1 MADMKDVDMNT
12 NVVVADWIKRIAADE
27 RQRDAA
33 RVREEEAVARK
44 ADLIRVHGRRLIEE
58 LRATVARDVAAFR
71 DEFAG
76 DRARDIV
83 CENAQPG
90 GGFVVRKPESPA
102 VSLTVAPHL
111 EAAAV
116 ACHYRFTVSNGLP
129 PREVNIDLVF
139 TGDGVET
146 LQLKHHG
153 TAQVFATAD
162 ALSEYLLG
170 PVFTGR
176 LRQ

>member
-1 MADMKDVDMNT
+1 MST
-12 NVVVADWIKRIAADE
+12 NVVVSDWIKRIADDE

-33 RVREEEAVARK
+33 RVREEQTVARK

-58 LRATVARDVAAFR
+58 LRVTVARDVAAFR

-76 DRARDIV
+76 DRVREV
-83 CENAQPG
+83 VFESTNAD

-102 VSLTVAPHL
+102 VSLTVAPRL
-111 EAAAV
+111 DAATV
-116 ACHYRFTVSNGLP
+116 ACHYRFTATNGLP
-129 PREVNIDLVF
+129 PREVNLDLVF
-139 TGDGVET
+139 TGDGAET
-146 LQLKHHG
+146 LQMKHHG

>member
-1 MADMKDVDMNT
+1 MNSDG
-12 NVVVADWIKRIAADE
+12 VVADWIKRIADDE

-33 RVREEEAVARK
+33 RVREEETVARK
-44 ADLIRVHGRRLIEE
+44 ADLIRVHGRRLIED
-58 LRATVARDVAAFR
+58 LRVTVARDVAAFR
-71 DEFAG
+71 DQFTG
-76 DRARDIV
+76 DLARDIAF
-83 CENAQPG
+83 ENTQPD
-90 GGFVVRKPESPA
+90 GGFMVRKPKSPA
-102 VSLTVAPHL
+102 VSLAVAPHL
-111 EAAAV
+111 EVAAV
-116 ACHYRFTVSNGLP
+116 ACHYRFTLSNGLP

-139 TGDGVET
+139 TGDQVET

-162 ALSEYLLG
+162 ALSEYLLA